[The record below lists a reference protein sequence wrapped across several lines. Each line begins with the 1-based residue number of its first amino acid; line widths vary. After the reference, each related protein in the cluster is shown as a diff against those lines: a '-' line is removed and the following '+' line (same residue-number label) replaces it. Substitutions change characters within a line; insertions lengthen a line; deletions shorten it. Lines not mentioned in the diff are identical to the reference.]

1 MSYELEINYELEQI
15 QRWLSKTTESY
26 EDWDWDGETL
36 TVYTCDSIPTSMGQE
51 DHELRTEKYSRADLI
66 EVGAI
71 KINI

>member
-1 MSYELEINYELEQI
+1 MSCELEQI

-36 TVYTCDSIPTSMGQE
+36 TVYARVDAE
-51 DHELRTEKYSRADLI
+51 NAEEELRTEKYSRADLI

-71 KINI
+71 KTNINT

>member
-1 MSYELEINYELEQI
+1 MSYELEQI

-36 TVYTCDSIPTSMGQE
+36 TVYVWADTENAEI
-51 DHELRTEKYSRADLI
+51 ELRTEKYSRADLI

-71 KINI
+71 KTNINI